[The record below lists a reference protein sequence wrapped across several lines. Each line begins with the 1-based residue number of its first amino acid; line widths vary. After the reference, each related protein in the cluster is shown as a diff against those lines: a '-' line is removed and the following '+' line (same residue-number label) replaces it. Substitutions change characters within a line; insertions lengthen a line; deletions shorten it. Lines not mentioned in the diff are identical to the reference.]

1 MVPFEPIHE
10 GRAGIYTCGPTVY
23 GPQHL
28 GNMRSQ
34 LLPDL
39 LRRTLTA
46 AGYEVTFVTNITDK
60 FYWYSISDGQ
70 NTFGVISGQ
79 PSRPREWAVSVKR
92 NF

>member
-1 MVPFEPIHE
+1 M
-10 GRAGIYTCGPTVY
+10 
-23 GPQHL
+23 
-28 GNMRSQ
+28 
-34 LLPDL
+34 
-39 LRRTLTA
+39 
-46 AGYEVTFVTNITDK
+46 FVTNITDK